1 MDHTQNP
8 VSVRTEVYQFRVYL
22 RDISPMIWR
31 RLLLRSDHTLADLH
45 NTIQI
50 TFGWTDTHLH
60 CFTHRCR
67 DYGIPQI
74 GGPHYTADARDIR
87 LNDLTLRIRERF
99 IYEYDFTD
107 GWIHEIRLEQRLLL
121 DKEHTY
127 PVCTGGARA
136 GPPEDCGGAWS
147 YLRLRQNYHPFYIT
161 ERLTEILQDKLA
173 EVDREE
179 FLKLVYWA
187 GCDHFDRRAVNQRL
201 KQCCIGNG
209 E

>member
-1 MDHTQNP
+1 MNHPQKAK
-8 VSVRTEVYQFRVYL
+8 RLQTEVYQFRVYL
-22 RDISPMIWR
+22 REISPMIWR
-31 RLLLRSDHTLADLH
+31 RLLLRSDQTLADLH
-45 NTIQI
+45 DTIQI

-87 LNDLTLRIRERF
+87 LNDLNLRLRERF

-107 GWIHEIRLEQRLLL
+107 GWTHEIRLERRLPL

-127 PVCTGGARA
+127 PVCTDGARA

-147 YLRLRQNYHPFYIT
+147 YLRLRQHYHLFYIA
-161 ERLTEILQDKLA
+161 ERLTEILQEEWA
-173 EVDREE
+173 EVEREE
-179 FLKLVYWA
+179 LLKLRYWA
-187 GCDHFDRRAVNQRL
+187 GCDHFDRRAVNQSL
-201 KQCCIGNG
+201 KQYHLGR